1 MQEEEGELQRGGDS
15 SSLWLILQVNLPLLW
30 MILQVNQWR
39 CSGSISWMWQS
50 GLHRTQA
57 RCARISYLLTVSL
70 FSPYQLKGKK
80 CLLHIHLKKPSM
92 RTLSLSLSLGS
103 ESGYKSQFWL
113 HILKICIV
121 SYLKF
126 ASYHILKFASYHI
139 LKICMCEGSATT
151 HGNGSIVDQH
161 KLQECV
167 HWRLVANSTL
177 GILYPNSTDA
187 IIRDTFIL
195 TWWGIVQ
202 VCGVSSALSLHA
214 QTHLLKP
221 Q

>member
-126 ASYHILKFASYHI
+126 ASYHILKFACVKG
-139 LKICMCEGSATT
+139 LLLPMAT
-151 HGNGSIVDQH
+151 G
-161 KLQECV
+161 
-167 HWRLVANSTL
+167 
-177 GILYPNSTDA
+177 
-187 IIRDTFIL
+187 
-195 TWWGIVQ
+195 
-202 VCGVSSALSLHA
+202 ALSTNTNSRSAYTGGSSQTAPWGSSTPTA
-214 QTHLLKP
+214 QMPSSGTPSSSLGGASSRYVVYPLLSHCMLKHIF
-221 Q
+221 